1 LHILG
6 LANQLIWLGDD
17 LPDKKVVKKML
28 QSVLEDLEQVVIS
41 MEMLLDLDKMSI
53 ELVADHL

>member
-1 LHILG
+1 
-6 LANQLIWLGDD
+6 
-17 LPDKKVVKKML
+17 ML

>member
-1 LHILG
+1 
-6 LANQLIWLGDD
+6 
-17 LPDKKVVKKML
+17 ML

-53 ELVADHL
+53 ELVVDHL